1 MHCRKKRIVK
11 KLIVMMFIVALFV
24 AGCLIYDV
32 NKRFPD
38 PVDVYSYTYDNPA
51 EEKGLKITPIEC
63 RVYRYSDYEEL
74 YDYSGAMSGFNQ
86 DNSPDSIRAVTFK
99 VLFEN
104 MTQEDIAY
112 ETDSFMMVAKNSGAH
127 NGVLC
132 EEGFNKSTIKP
143 GEKQTFTLSTVIAED
158 SIVKKKW
165 MDKLDSETY
174 YLVYWWY
181 PQVKRLE
188 YEVSHE

>member
-1 MHCRKKRIVK
+1 MQYKKRRIIK
-11 KLIVMMFIVALFV
+11 LFV
-24 AGCLIYDV
+24 VVGIIVVLTVAGYFIYDI
-32 NKRFPD
+32 NKRFPE
-38 PVDVYSYTYDNPA
+38 PSAIYTYTYDNPA
-51 EEKGLKITPIEC
+51 VENGLKITPIDCKLYAYE
-63 RVYRYSDYEEL
+63 DYEEL
-74 YDYSGAMSGFNQ
+74 YDYSGAMSGFGEGT
-86 DNSPDSIRAVTFK
+86 DPKKIRTVIFK
-99 VLFEN
+99 VQFEN
-104 MTQEDIAY
+104 ITQEDITY
-112 ETDSFMMVAKNSGAH
+112 ETDNFVMVAKNSGAH
-127 NGVLC
+127 NGVML
-132 EEGFNKSTIKP
+132 ENAKNKSTIKP